1 MNILMG
7 AYSLVS
13 RAACRAKYALVKA
26 GVRNVYH
33 APLPVIS
40 VGNLTM
46 GGSGKTPLVM
56 EILTFLERRGVRP
69 ALVAR
74 GYKGSW
80 EKLGGVVSDGTRYYG
95 NWQEAGDEPCLIARR
110 FPQAGVYVG
119 KHRYRSCLAAAEA
132 GFDAV
137 VLDDGFQHIRLARD
151 LDIVL
156 HDPASRAPLRE
167 GLPSL
172 RRAGILLLK
181 MGSRADADAFA
192 ARFPTLDVFEYTVAV
207 KGLSLLGDEKI
218 LSPAALSGRD
228 ISAFCG
234 IARPGRFFEL
244 LRGLRLGP
252 LVRTEYPDHYPY
264 PEAALQ
270 KLSAEAAARRAEAFI
285 TTEKDAVKLLG
296 RTAAFRGVP
305 VYILRIG
312 LDLPDAFFEKIA
324 GVLPRNNEA
333 RLG

>member
-26 GVRNVYH
+26 GIRNTYRPPV
-33 APLPVIS
+33 PVIS
-40 VGNLTM
+40 VGNLTV
-46 GGSGKTPLVM
+46 GGSEKTPLVM
-56 EILTFLERRGVRP
+56 EILAFLEHRGVRP
-69 ALVAR
+69 ALVSR
-74 GYKGSW
+74 GYKGNW
-80 EKLGGVVSDGTRYYG
+80 EKTGGVVSDGSRITAG
-95 NWQEAGDEPCLIARR
+95 WEDSGDEPGMIARR
-110 FPQAGVYVG
+110 FPRAGVYVG
-119 KHRYRSCLAAAEA
+119 KHRYRSCLAAVEA

-167 GLPSL
+167 GIPAL

-181 MGSRADADAFA
+181 MGNRTDAATFA
-192 ARFPTLDVFEYTVAV
+192 SRFPALAVFEYAVAV

-218 LSPAALSGRD
+218 LPPAALLGEA

-234 IARPGRFFEL
+234 IARPGRFFDL

-252 LVRTEYPDHYPY
+252 LVQTEFPDHFPYPDT
-264 PEAALQ
+264 ALAG
-270 KLSAEAAARRAEAFI
+270 LSVQAEARHVEAFI

-296 RTAAFRGVP
+296 RAASFRGVP
-305 VYILRIG
+305 IYVLRIG
-312 LDLPDAFFEKIA
+312 LDLPDTFFEKIA
-324 GVLPRNNEA
+324 EIVPRKNGVRH
-333 RLG
+333 G

>member
-13 RAACRAKYALVKA
+13 RAACRGKYAMVKA
-26 GVRNVYH
+26 GLRSVHR

-40 VGNLTM
+40 VGNLTV
-46 GGSGKTPLVM
+46 GGSEKTPLVM
-56 EILTFLERRGVRP
+56 EILAFLERRGIRP
-69 ALVAR
+69 ALVSR

-80 EKLGGVVSDGTRYYG
+80 EKTGGVLSDGVRLFG
-95 NWQEAGDEPCLIARR
+95 GWEEAGDEPRLIAQR

-119 KHRYRSCLAAAEA
+119 KHRSRSCLAASEA

-156 HDPASRAPLRE
+156 HDPASRTPLRE
-167 GLPSL
+167 SLPAL

-181 MGSRADADAFA
+181 MGSRTDAAAFA
-192 ARFPTLDVFEYTVAV
+192 TRFSTLSVFEYTVAV
-207 KGLSLLGDEKI
+207 KGLSLLGDEKV
-218 LSPAALSGRD
+218 LTPTALAGRNF
-228 ISAFCG
+228 SAFCG
-234 IARPGRFFEL
+234 IARPGRFFDL
-244 LRGLRLGP
+244 LRGLKLDP
-252 LVRTEYPDHYPY
+252 ILRTEFPDHFPY
-264 PEAALQ
+264 PHPALE
-270 KLSAEAAARRAEAFI
+270 KLSAEAGARRAEAFV

-296 RTAAFRGVP
+296 RTAFFRDVP
-305 VYILRIG
+305 VYVLRIG
-312 LDLPDAFFEKIA
+312 LNLPDAFFEKIA
-324 GVLPRNNEA
+324 GLFPPKNEA